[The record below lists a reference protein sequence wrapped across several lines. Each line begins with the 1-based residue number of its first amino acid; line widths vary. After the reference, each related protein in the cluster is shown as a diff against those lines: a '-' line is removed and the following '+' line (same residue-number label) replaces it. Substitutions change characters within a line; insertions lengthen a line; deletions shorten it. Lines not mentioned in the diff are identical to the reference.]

1 MSIIVYRALNVKE
14 YNAKYAQDIIWVS
27 TSQEHAKMYTDG
39 VGKIFKFKLIGSLI
53 PLDLQFVNAEV
64 DVKFTDITDR
74 FKTALLELF
83 EKKKLSRDK
92 TLALFDEVNG
102 LKVVY
107 EMKEVWKW
115 MQHKEFTAI
124 ARKAGF
130 NSILQREGIS
140 KYAGNVISYG
150 ILNSRMLQLIDE

>member
-27 TSQEHAKMYTDG
+27 TSQEHAKMYSDG
-39 VGKIFKFKLIGSLI
+39 VGKIFKFRIIGSLM
-53 PLDLQFVNAEV
+53 PLDLHFINAEV
-64 DVKFTDITDR
+64 DVNFKDITER
-74 FKTALLELF
+74 FKTALLDLF
-83 EKKKLSRDK
+83 EKKKLSRGK
-92 TLALFDEVNG
+92 TLALFDEVND
-102 LKVVY
+102 LKVVPG
-107 EMKEVWKW
+107 MKEVWRW

-130 NSILQREGIS
+130 NSILQREGVS
-140 KYAGNVISYG
+140 RYAGNVLAYG